1 MIATG
6 REARRRQRVTEALR
20 DAWREMEVGCVV
32 DELFREVAAD
42 VVRRNEGS
50 EGLLSSCSSVAISAP
65 PELGELVEVR
75 AQMIAVELGQ
85 RRLRLEARSVS
96 PGAASAG
103 RSAIVSAV
111 GTVVLPCAARCDAQ
125 PGCSTW

>member
-65 PELGELVEVR
+65 LELGDLVEVR

-96 PGAASAG
+96 PGSGSAG
-103 RSAIVSAV
+103 SPAIVSAV
-111 GTVVLPCAARCDAQ
+111 GTVVLPCAA
-125 PGCSTW
+125 GG